1 MEENK
6 SKGVLNAINPKKKV
20 APKKVLNKDE
30 EAKAKVEE
38 LLKNTSVAGLVKSEP
53 TKPEF
58 NVEEIKQE
66 RSSKWMEEQI
76 ELLNTQVTEQEN
88 EILFYKNE
96 IQNLQNA
103 LQNGGRVTNDVVS
116 DVNEL
121 SPNLVA
127 LFRHFENV
135 YEQRIG
141 GDDPM
146 IRVVH
151 PESGHGILDKFL
163 EYIPQLNSIKRYRYR
178 GNRMMY

>member
-6 SKGVLNAINPKKKV
+6 QSVLNAINPKKKG
-20 APKKVLNKDE
+20 ASTAKKVLNKDE
-30 EAKAKVEE
+30 EAKAKVEA

-53 TKPEF
+53 SKPEF
-58 NVEEIKQE
+58 DIEEIKQE

-76 ELLNTQVTEQEN
+76 ELLNRQVSEQEN

-96 IQNLQNA
+96 IQNLQNG
-103 LQNGGRVTNDVVS
+103 LQNNGGATIDMVS
-116 DVNEL
+116 NVNEL

-135 YEQRIG
+135 YEQQG
-141 GDDPM
+141 GEPM
-146 IRVVH
+146 IKVVH

-178 GNRMMY
+178 GSRTF